1 MTKPIIIYGA
11 GGFGKEISLLI
22 NEINEVNLTWEILG
36 YLDDGIPVGTFIKH
50 GSVLG
55 GIDFLNAYQNEVAVV
70 FSIANAG
77 ILKTIVE
84 KITNPKVYFPNII
97 SPGVKFYEIESVK
110 MGQGNVLINGCRL
123 SCDVEL
129 GDFNLLNGFV
139 AIGHD
144 VKIGNYNIFSPSA
157 RLSGSVILKDQN
169 FFGVNAIVLQ
179 GVTIG
184 SNTKVGVMSVIMKD
198 TKDGYLYFGNPAR
211 KVLEQ

>member
-1 MTKPIIIYGA
+1 MKPIFIYGA

-22 NEINEVNLTWEILG
+22 NEINEVEPTWQLLG
-36 YLDDGIPVGTFIKH
+36 YLDDGLSVGTEIKN

-55 GIDFLNAYQNEVAVV
+55 GIDFLNNYEKEIAVV
-70 FSIANAG
+70 FSIANPI
-77 ILKTIVE
+77 ILKKVVE
-84 KITNPKVYFPNII
+84 KIANPKVYFPNII
-97 SPGVKFYEIESVK
+97 SPGVKFYESDSVK

-129 GDFNLLNGFV
+129 GNFNLFNGFV

-169 FFGVNAIVLQ
+169 FFGVNAIILQ

-211 KVLEQ
+211 KVLGQ